1 MRIPRILRRPLLWA
15 MLYVALLAWGGYA
28 LWSIPAE
35 VLPQFNFPQ
44 IGIVVHAPGDTTLEM
59 EAEVARPLEGQLM
72 GLLGLTSLRTSLS
85 QGNAQFT
92 ARFVQGSNPQLDL
105 QAVYG
110 AIDRARSSLPAKLA
124 LHAEIMGN
132 AINEVAD
139 YGVSVPA
146 GVPLWQA
153 ENAIRTDVLPALRAV
168 PGVQRVELFGSG
180 SPTLWI
186 QPNPAALIQ
195 HDVGIDAVAR
205 AVGNTAV
212 LAPAGH
218 LALGHQDVLLEVRD
232 LPLSASQV
240 LAIPVATPNG
250 QVPLSALARVVKAPP
265 PIHSAVEIDG
275 RPGLGLIVFKQPNA
289 STVQVDTG
297 VASTL
302 AKLHD
307 QLPHGTHWVTVYR
320 QAHLVTLIGSD
331 LTRDL
336 LIGGALAILVLVW
349 LLGRHR
355 GVGVLALSIPTAML
369 FAIGGLYALGQSLNL
384 LTLGAL
390 TLSVGLLV
398 DDGIIV
404 LEAIQHRWETGTTS
418 WRGVR
423 AGVADIA
430 VADVT
435 GTLTTV
441 VAYLPLLAVTGL
453 AALFLRPFAL
463 AMALALLAS
472 LLVSLTLIPWMLG
485 RRGHSGRKVVSGKRL
500 LAAWLHGGGTF
511 ASGQR
516 FLGVLV
522 RGNERLLNITL
533 RHPRVSLLGAGI
545 VFVIALGSLAF
556 VPVNFLPL
564 PNEGVLLDGFTLAPG
579 TSLGET
585 VATVDRMSAALR
597 ADPAVAH
604 VFARIG
610 SASDTTYTE
619 PSYGGEIQVV
629 LKPNVATNDLGRIAA
644 HLRAVAAQPGVQQSF
659 DTPTIERVGESLS
672 GLPQPFEVTLYGS
685 DLHTLRRLSEA
696 VTARLKNVPA
706 LADIFNN
713 NAYPVTQLQIRPRA
727 DVLRSVSLTPAALV
741 NQLQLLLR
749 GRVLASLPDGN
760 SHLDLYIREAD
771 AHYLGLAALG
781 REPIF
786 TAQGWVPLSRLASLR
801 LTVQPNQI
809 EHLDGQRALM
819 ILATPQG
826 PLGST
831 IRAAKAALAS
841 LHLPAGYRIAF
852 GGMYPAMLHTAEE
865 IGLALVLA
873 LLLMLAILALQF
885 GGWRLP
891 AILLLQ
897 VPLAFTGGIL
907 ALAISGVGLNATGM
921 IGLLTL
927 VGISLNHGIVL
938 LAYVRLH
945 EKQGMT
951 SEEAVRRAVRERLRP
966 IVLTALTAALGML
979 PTAAGFGTGAAPEQG
994 LAIVVLGGVVWSAM
1008 LSTNL
1013 LPALYLRWGAKR
1025 EA

>member
-1 MRIPRILRRPLLWA
+1 MRMPRILRRPLLWA
-15 MLYVALLAWGGYA
+15 MLYAALLAWGAYA

-35 VLPQFNFPQ
+35 VLPRFDFPQ
-44 IGIVVHAPGDTTLEM
+44 ISIVVHAPGDTTLEM
-59 EAEVARPLEGQLM
+59 ESEVARPLEGQLM
-72 GLLGLTSLRTSLS
+72 GLPGLATLRASMA
-85 QGNAQFT
+85 QGSAEFT
-92 ARFVQGSNPQLDL
+92 ARFVEGTNPQLAL

-110 AIDRARSSLPAKLA
+110 AIDRARGSLPTDITPY
-124 LHAEIMGN
+124 AEIMGN
-132 AINEVAD
+132 AVNEVAD
-139 YGVSVPA
+139 YGVSLPAEVPA
-146 GVPLWQA
+146 WQA
-153 ENAIRTDVLPALRAV
+153 ENAIRTRVLPALRAV

-180 SPTLWI
+180 PPTLWI

-195 HDVGIDAVAR
+195 HHIGIDAVAR
-205 AVGNTAV
+205 AVGNTVV
-212 LAPAGH
+212 LAPAGR
-218 LALGHQDVLLEVRD
+218 LVLGHQDVLLEVRN
-232 LPLSASQV
+232 LPVTANQV
-240 LAIPVATPNG
+240 LAIPVVTPNG
-250 QVPLSALARVVKAPP
+250 QVPLSALARVVDTPP
-265 PIHSAVEIDG
+265 SVHYGIEIDG
-275 RPGLGLIVFKQPNA
+275 HPGLGLIVFKQPNA
-289 STVQVDTG
+289 STVQVDAG

-302 AKLHD
+302 AKLQD
-307 QLPHGTHWVTVYR
+307 QLPHGARWVMVYR
-320 QAHLVTLIGSD
+320 QAHLVTLIGRD

-336 LIGGALAILVLVW
+336 VIGGALAILVLVW
-349 LLGRHR
+349 LLGRHH
-355 GVGVLALSIPTAML
+355 GVAVLALSIPTSIL
-369 FAIGGLYALGQSLNL
+369 LAIGGLYALGQSLNL

-390 TLSVGLLV
+390 TLAVGLLV

-404 LEAIQHRWETGTTS
+404 LEAIQHRWETGITGR
-418 WRGVR
+418 RGVR

-441 VAYLPLLAVTGL
+441 VAYLPLLAVSGL

-472 LLVSLTLIPWMLG
+472 LLVSLTLIPWVLG
-485 RRGHSGRKVVSGKRL
+485 WRG
-500 LAAWLHGGGTF
+500 HGGGTF

-516 FLGVLV
+516 FLGILV
-522 RGNERLLNITL
+522 RGNERLLDVTL
-533 RHPRVSLLGAGI
+533 RHPRTSLLGTGVI
-545 VFVIALGSLAF
+545 FVIAIGSMVF

-564 PNEGVLLDGFTLAPG
+564 PNEGVLLDSFTLPPG
-579 TSLGET
+579 TSLDET
-585 VATVDRMSAALR
+585 IAAVARMSTALR

-619 PSYGGEIQVV
+619 PSHAGEIQVV
-629 LKPNVATNDLGRIAA
+629 LKPGVATNDLDRIAA
-644 HLRAVAAQPGVQQSF
+644 HLRSVAAQPGVQQSI

-672 GLPQPFEVTLYGS
+672 GLPQPFEITLYGN
-685 DLHTLRRLSEA
+685 DLDTLRRLSEA
-696 VTARLKNVPA
+696 VTARLKTVPA

-713 NAYPVTQLQIRPRA
+713 DAYPVTQLQITPHA
-727 DVLRSVSLTPAALV
+727 AVLRGVSLTPADLA
-741 NQLQLLLR
+741 NQLDLLLR
-749 GRVLASLPDGN
+749 GRVLASLPNGD
-760 SHLDLYIREAD
+760 SHLDLYMREAD
-771 AHYLGLAALG
+771 AHHLSLAALG

-786 TAQGWVPLSRLASLR
+786 TPHGWVPLSQLASLQ
-801 LTVQPNQI
+801 LVAQPNQLSHI
-809 EHLDGQRALM
+809 DGQRALT

-831 IRAAKAALAS
+831 IAAAKSALS
-841 LHLPAGYRIAF
+841 TLHLPQGYRIAF
-852 GGMYPAMLHTAEE
+852 GGMYPVMMRTVEE
-865 IGLALVLA
+865 IGLAIVVA

-891 AILLLQ
+891 SILLLQ

-945 EKQGMT
+945 ERQGVAR
-951 SEEAVRRAVRERLRP
+951 EDAVRRAVRERLRP

-979 PTAAGFGTGAAPEQG
+979 PTAVGFGAGAAPEQG
-994 LAIVVLGGVVWSAM
+994 LAIVVLGGVLWSAM